1 MLSVAKEHAL
11 DDLVEFISKRL
22 EMLEYYND
30 RYAHL
35 IEDFE
40 ILIGDYM
47 VETEEDETNKRVL
60 LNMLEDMYNLVET
73 HTTMIFYLKGILKI
87 SGDKSEIIY
96 DRVLNGC
103 KMFGDLF
110 SELLTSSIKINT
122 RFSRLYDIE
131 TFCVETIYDID
142 DIREQY
148 NTVGKHLVDNTRKVY
163 NETQLYVEK
172 MMMIERRLGW

>member
-22 EMLEYYND
+22 EMLEYHNG
-30 RYAHL
+30 RYAHF

-40 ILIGDYM
+40 ILIDDYM

-60 LNMLEDMYNLVET
+60 LNMLEDMYDLLET

-87 SGDKSEIIY
+87 SEDKSNSIY
-96 DRVLNGC
+96 DRVSNGC
-103 KMFGDLF
+103 RMFGDLF
-110 SELLTSSIKINT
+110 TELLTSSIKINT
-122 RFSRLYDIE
+122 RFSRLYDVEI
-131 TFCVETIYDID
+131 FCVKTIYNID
-142 DIREQY
+142 DIKEQY
-148 NTVGKHLVDNTRKVY
+148 KNVSKHLVDNTRRVY

-172 MMMIERRLGW
+172 MMMIKRRLG

>member
-11 DDLVEFISKRL
+11 DDLVDFISKRL
-22 EMLEYYND
+22 EMLEYHND
-30 RYAHL
+30 RYAHF

-40 ILIGDYM
+40 ILIDDYM

-60 LNMLEDMYNLVET
+60 LNMLEDMYDLLET

-87 SGDKSEIIY
+87 SEDKSNSIY
-96 DRVLNGC
+96 DRVSNGC
-103 KMFGDLF
+103 RMFGDLF
-110 SELLTSSIKINT
+110 SELLISSIKINT

-131 TFCVETIYDID
+131 TFCVETIYNID
-142 DIREQY
+142 DIKEQY
-148 NTVGKHLVDNTRKVY
+148 KTVDKYLVDNTRRVY

-172 MMMIERRLGW
+172 MMMIKRRLG

>member
-11 DDLVEFISKRL
+11 DDLVEFISNRL

-30 RYAHL
+30 RYTSF

-40 ILIGDYM
+40 ILIDDYM

-60 LNMLEDMYNLVET
+60 LNMLEDMYDLVET

-87 SGDKSEIIY
+87 SGGKSNSIY
-96 DRVLNGC
+96 NRVLNGC
-103 KMFGDLF
+103 RMFGDLF
-110 SELLTSSIKINT
+110 TGLLTSSIKIIT
-122 RFSRLYDIE
+122 RFSRLYDVEI
-131 TFCVETIYDID
+131 FCVETIYDID
-142 DIREQY
+142 DIEEQY
-148 NTVGKHLVDNTRKVY
+148 KNVSKHLVDNTRRVY

-172 MMMIERRLGW
+172 MMMIERRLG